1 MAADDCLHVAGE
13 GLSRDQVM
21 KSGNL
26 SLLKHAEEGKALH
39 VLTKVEKGR
48 FAWAVVGKWRSRKT
62 GVVPLLST
70 QDA

>member
-13 GLSRDQVM
+13 GLSRDQVV

-26 SLLKHAEEGKALH
+26 SLLKHAE
-39 VLTKVEKGR
+39 KGR
-48 FAWAVVGKWRSRKT
+48 FAWAVVGKRRSRKT